1 MSRLNGQAN
10 KMAAQVYVWGSGE
23 CDQLGLDFDDET
35 YQDIEDMIAM
45 EPVQL
50 PVQTSV
56 KAICCGSFHSAI
68 LTEIGTLL
76 TWGCNDD
83 HALGREG
90 NEKLPCEVPNLRD
103 IIQVAAGDSHMLVLT
118 AANELYMWGTYRN
131 SSGNITAGLTI
142 PTRIGKS
149 EFSQTRKIT
158 RICSGAHHSLV
169 LADGKVYAWGDSEKG
184 QLARRPCPRRRALTG
199 LAIESTGLKDVKEV
213 FCGKDHNFAIKSN
226 GKVLAW
232 GLNESGQLGI
242 GSDQTQ
248 FAPVEV
254 RGLRGHRLTL
264 IRGGE
269 NFSLALTADKT
280 VLGWGTNNYGQL
292 GFGDT
297 RERWVPEQLPS
308 LSGVMSLESG
318 GNYSF
323 AILEDSRVFSW
334 GMGMNYV
341 LGHKDEEDLLEP
353 RQVPWFAG
361 KTVRQLALGA
371 QHAIVLTNELP

>member
-1 MSRLNGQAN
+1 
-10 KMAAQVYVWGSGE
+10 MAGEVYVWGSGE
-23 CDQLGLDFDDET
+23 CDQLGVDLDDE
-35 YQDIEDMIAM
+35 QFKNIEDMQALV
-45 EPVQL
+45 PVQL
-50 PVQTSV
+50 PLQCLV
-56 KAICCGSFHSAI
+56 KAICCGSFHSAV
-68 LTEIGTLL
+68 LTDAGTLL

-83 HALGREG
+83 NALGREG
-90 NEKLPCEVPNLRD
+90 NEKLPGEVPQLRD
-103 IIQVAAGDSHMLVLT
+103 VVQMAAGDSHMIVLT
-118 AANELYMWGTYRN
+118 AQNELYMWGTYRN
-131 SSGNITAGLTI
+131 SSGNITTGLNT

-149 EFSQTRKIT
+149 EFSRTRKIT

-199 LAIESTGLKDVKEV
+199 LTIESTGLKDVKEI
-213 FCGKDHNFAIKSN
+213 FCGKDHNFAIKHN

-248 FAPVEV
+248 FSPVEV
-254 RGLRGHRLTL
+254 RGLRGHKLSL

-269 NFSLALTADKT
+269 GFSLALTADKT
-280 VLGWGTNNYGQL
+280 LLAWGTNNYGQL
-292 GFGDT
+292 GFGDS
-297 RERWVPEQLPS
+297 RERWIPEQVPS
-308 LSGVMSLESG
+308 LSNVMSIECG

-341 LGHKDEEDLLEP
+341 LCNGDEEDILEP
-353 RQVPWFAG
+353 RLVEWFTN
-361 KTVRQLALGA
+361 KSLRQLAPGA
-371 QHAIVLTNELP
+371 QHAIALL